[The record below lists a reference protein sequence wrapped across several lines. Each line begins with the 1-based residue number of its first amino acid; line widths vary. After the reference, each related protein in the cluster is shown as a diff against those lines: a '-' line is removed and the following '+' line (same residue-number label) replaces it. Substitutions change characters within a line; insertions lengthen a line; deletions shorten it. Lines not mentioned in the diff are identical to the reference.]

1 MKQSADLK
9 PKKTVR
15 DLKLE
20 MIEMLK
26 TKYGSSPFIDQLQR
40 EVDSSEESDSKKLL
54 AMLHDRP
61 MK

>member
-40 EVDSSEESDSKKLL
+40 EVSEDSQPKEIRVIGTVAPKK
-54 AMLHDRP
+54 
-61 MK
+61 